1 MITTVLFLLVIILS
15 SVMPQ
20 NVDEIMAKYYE
31 AMGGIEN
38 LRAWKSMRATAKY
51 ILVAQGGTE
60 IPITVWY
67 KAPDKTRI
75 EMSLDSDKAVYV
87 VTSESAWMRDAS
99 RGFPEPTLLPEDQA
113 RSAMNNADVYP
124 FTDYHKKGH
133 EVEYLGTEKF
143 EGAEVYKVRLIQKTG
158 AESLH
163 LLDVQTGREQKIII
177 KTWRE
182 GKEVIY
188 ETIERD
194 FRKVD
199 WLLLPFTTDSLV
211 NETLVRKMVIENVE
225 LNPDIDDSLFH
236 FPTKLIKPKI
246 LLPNLKRR
254 LHDDEKTFSKISSS
268 PGCDFDGSSRQQFTQ
283 DGE

>member
-1 MITTVLFLLVIILS
+1 LKKRMITTVLFLLVIILS
-15 SVMPQ
+15 SAMPQ

-75 EMSLDSDKAVYV
+75 EMSLGGNKTVYV
-87 VTSESAWMRDAS
+87 VTRKTAWMRDAN
-99 RGFPEPTLLPEDQA
+99 RGFPEPTLLPEEQA
-113 RSAMNNADVYP
+113 RSAINNADVYP
-124 FTDYHKKGH
+124 FTDYQKKGH
-133 EVEYLGTEKF
+133 KVEYIGTEEF
-143 EGAEVYKVRLIQKTG
+143 EGTEVYKVRLIQKTG
-158 AESLH
+158 SESLH
-163 LLDVQTGREQKIII
+163 LLDAQTGKELKIII
-177 KTWRE
+177 KAWRE
-182 GKEVIY
+182 GKEVVY

-225 LNPDIDDSLFH
+225 LDPDIDDSLFQL
-236 FPTKLIKPKI
+236 PTRKEDK
-246 LLPNLKRR
+246 
-254 LHDDEKTFSKISSS
+254 FYS
-268 PGCDFDGSSRQQFTQ
+268 PDSVKDSGIRK
-283 DGE
+283 EP